1 MIIIKNNH
9 IDMQL
14 YPMKF
19 TPIIKETIWGGKKLN
34 QKYNKGKAS
43 QTNIGESWELSG
55 IQENISIVEN
65 GFLAENDIQE
75 LIEVYM
81 SDLVGDKVYKQFG
94 IEFPLLFKFIDAN
107 DQLSIQVHPDDKTAR
122 KKHKAYGKTEMWY
135 VIDAEKDATII
146 NGFKKNLDK
155 EEYLKHLNNGT
166 IEEIVNRVSVT
177 KGDVIY
183 IPAGRVHS
191 IGKGVVLAEI
201 QQTSDITY
209 RIYDWNRKGLDGNL
223 RELHTDL
230 AIDVINFDK
239 PKNNKEDITI
249 EENKTSTLID
259 SPVFKTNIIKLD
271 NTIEKDYFTTDS
283 FIVYMCI
290 DGSAEI
296 ITSGNENVQITTGE
310 TVLIPN
316 EITTIRIKPDKNC
329 TLLEVYL

>member
-1 MIIIKNNH
+1 
-9 IDMQL
+9 MQL

-122 KKHKAYGKTEMWY
+122 QKHKAYGKTEMWY
-135 VIDAEKDATII
+135 VIDAEKNATII

-259 SPVFKTNIIKLD
+259 CPVFKTNIIKLD

-316 EITTIRIKPDKNC
+316 EITTVRIKPDKNC

>member
-1 MIIIKNNH
+1 
-9 IDMQL
+9 MQL

-122 KKHKAYGKTEMWY
+122 QKHKAYGKTEMWY
-135 VIDAEKDATII
+135 VIDAEKNATII

-249 EENKTSTLID
+249 EENKTCTLID

-316 EITTIRIKPDKNC
+316 EITTVRIKPDKNC

>member
-1 MIIIKNNH
+1 
-9 IDMQL
+9 MQL

-34 QKYNKGKAS
+34 QKFNKGKAS

-55 IQENISIVEN
+55 IQENISVVEN

-81 SDLVGDKVYKQFG
+81 GDLVGEKIYKQFG

-107 DQLSIQVHPDDKTAR
+107 DQLSIQVHPDDNTAR

-135 VIDAEKDATII
+135 IIDAEKDSTII
-146 NGFKKNLDK
+146 NGFKETLNK
-155 EEYLKHLNNGT
+155 EDYLKHLNNGT
-166 IEEIVNRVSVT
+166 IEEIVNRVSVS

-209 RIYDWNRKGLDGNL
+209 RIYDWNRKGLDGNM

-271 NTIEKDYFTTDS
+271 NIIEKDYFTTDS

-290 DGSAEI
+290 DGSADI
-296 ITSGNENVQITTGE
+296 ITSGNENVHITAGE

-316 EITTIRIKPDKNC
+316 EITTVRIKPNQNC
-329 TLLEVYL
+329 SLLEVYL

>member
-1 MIIIKNNH
+1 
-9 IDMQL
+9 MQL

-122 KKHKAYGKTEMWY
+122 QKHKAYGKTEMWY

-296 ITSGNENVQITTGE
+296 ITSGNENVQIITGE

-316 EITTIRIKPDKNC
+316 EITTVRIKPDKNC

>member
-1 MIIIKNNH
+1 
-9 IDMQL
+9 MQL

-122 KKHKAYGKTEMWY
+122 QKHKAYGKTEMWY

-259 SPVFKTNIIKLD
+259 CPVFKTNIIKLD

-296 ITSGNENVQITTGE
+296 ITSGNENVQIITGE

-316 EITTIRIKPDKNC
+316 EITTVRIKPDKNC

>member
-1 MIIIKNNH
+1 
-9 IDMQL
+9 
-14 YPMKF
+14 MKF

-122 KKHKAYGKTEMWY
+122 QKHKAYGKTEMWY
-135 VIDAEKDATII
+135 IIDAEKDATII

-316 EITTIRIKPDKNC
+316 EITTVRIKPDKNC

>member
-1 MIIIKNNH
+1 
-9 IDMQL
+9 MQL

-122 KKHKAYGKTEMWY
+122 QKHKAYGKTEMWY
-135 VIDAEKDATII
+135 IIDAEKDATII

-316 EITTIRIKPDKNC
+316 EITTVRIKPDKNC

>member
-1 MIIIKNNH
+1 
-9 IDMQL
+9 MQL

-296 ITSGNENVQITTGE
+296 ITSGNENVQIITGE

-316 EITTIRIKPDKNC
+316 EITTVRIKPDKNC

>member
-1 MIIIKNNH
+1 
-9 IDMQL
+9 MQL

-122 KKHKAYGKTEMWY
+122 QKHKAYGKTEMWY

-166 IEEIVNRVSVT
+166 IEEIVNRVYVT

-316 EITTIRIKPDKNC
+316 EITTVRIKPDKNC

>member
-1 MIIIKNNH
+1 M
-9 IDMQL
+9 
-14 YPMKF
+14 
-19 TPIIKETIWGGKKLN
+19 G
-34 QKYNKGKAS
+34 
-43 QTNIGESWELSG
+43 
-55 IQENISIVEN
+55 
-65 GFLAENDIQE
+65 
-75 LIEVYM
+75 
-81 SDLVGDKVYKQFG
+81 DLVGEKIYKQFG

-107 DQLSIQVHPDDKTAR
+107 DQLSIQVHPDDNTAR

-135 VIDAEKDATII
+135 IIDAEKDSTII
-146 NGFKKNLDK
+146 NGFKETLNK
-155 EEYLKHLNNGT
+155 EDYLKHLNNGT
-166 IEEIVNRVSVT
+166 IEEIVNRVSVS

-209 RIYDWNRKGLDGNL
+209 RIYDWNRIGLDGNM

-271 NTIEKDYFTTDS
+271 NIIEKDYFTTDS

-290 DGSAEI
+290 DGSADI
-296 ITSGNENVQITTGE
+296 ITSGNENVQITAGE

-316 EITTIRIKPDKNC
+316 EITTVRIKPNQNC
-329 TLLEVYL
+329 SLLEVYL

>member
-1 MIIIKNNH
+1 
-9 IDMQL
+9 MQL

-122 KKHKAYGKTEMWY
+122 QKHKAYGKTEMWY

-316 EITTIRIKPDKNC
+316 EITTVRIKPDKNC

>member
-1 MIIIKNNH
+1 
-9 IDMQL
+9 MQL